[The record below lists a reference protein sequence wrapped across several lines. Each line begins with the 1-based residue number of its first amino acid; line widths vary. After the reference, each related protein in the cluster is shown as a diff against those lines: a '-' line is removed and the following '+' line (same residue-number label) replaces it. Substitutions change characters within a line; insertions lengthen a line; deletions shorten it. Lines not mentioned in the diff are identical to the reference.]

1 MITKDSRVITGYYG
15 RPLRG
20 TVQELVTGPFGQE
33 ARVLWDNLIEGTVP
47 GVELVELV
55 EVRADDLA
63 TLRTSSIEVR
73 TTAAEK
79 ALERMLA

>member
-1 MITKDSRVITGYYG
+1 MGV
-15 RPLRG
+15 RPKPRHG
-20 TVQELVTGPFGQE
+20 C
-33 ARVLWDNLIEGTVP
+33 LIEGTVP